1 MKNYKKIEV
10 NWGGGTSDMFLL
22 IEDGTPKVINYR
34 WEKDQNILHDLRGG
48 KVYYQSRTGAS
59 GAGYIRGYGDLVPLG
74 KYRPDTTYN
83 DHYFFESVGKTP
95 DGEDIMVAVPSFLH
109 YGREASGFPSVIKV
123 GYTLVYCDFKEN
135 FAGIVKDLLTGKDL
149 SDKFRIRGVDYN
161 NCHKTLRR
169 EFSCLDEEGGHCQE
183 EVEIEF
189 YNLWLGHSPNP
200 WEFFREELHKFR
212 ASGTYER
219 MFQLLSVERLED
231 GTFVRTFRVDDVRY
245 SGAVLDGNPLE
256 GDLIAGWERV
266 DDDIIVRYYDNSN
279 EVHIVAYEEA
289 STAYRKV
296 AERFA
301 RRIGEGEDFVEDFLD
316 WISGEYV
323 EYEMK
328 VSKVLYALDP
338 GEAIAE
344 LRKGLARKV
353 RDDIAYFARQRIDE
367 LDEKD
372 LLESVPDDLVVTFD
386 DSLEAGNC
394 RPGTEDF
401 VQEHFP
407 GQSETT
413 AKELKK
419 YADNRNVV
427 RIFRHLAAQGKFSLK
442 TKLA

>member
-1 MKNYKKIEV
+1 MNKKIEV
-10 NWGGGTSDMFLL
+10 KWGSGVADMFLL

-74 KYRPDTTYN
+74 KYRLDTTYN
-83 DHYFFESVGKTP
+83 DHQYFESVGKTP
-95 DGEDIMVAVPSFLH
+95 DGEEIMVAIPSFLH
-109 YGREASGFPSVIKV
+109 YGEEASGFPTVVKV
-123 GYTLVYCDFKEN
+123 GYTLVYCDFEEN
-135 FAGIVKDLLTGKDL
+135 FAGIVKDLLTGKEL
-149 SDKFRIRGVDYN
+149 PDYVEVGGAKCVN
-161 NCHKTLRR
+161 RHQTLRR
-169 EFSCLDEEGGHCQE
+169 KFSRLEDGDHCQE
-183 EVEIEF
+183 EEVVINF
-189 YNLWLGHSPNP
+189 YNLWLGDDPSP
-200 WEFFREELHKFR
+200 WEFFREELHQFR
-212 ASGTYER
+212 ASGTDER
-219 MFQLLSVERLED
+219 MFQLLSMEKLED

-245 SGAVLDGNPLE
+245 SGAVLDGNPLD

-266 DDDIIVRYYDNSN
+266 ADDIIIRYYDKTN
-279 EVHIVAYEEA
+279 EIHLVAYEEA
-289 STAYRKV
+289 GAAYRKV

-301 RRIGEGEDFVEDFLD
+301 RRIGEGEDFVEKFLD
-316 WISGEYV
+316 WISGQYV
-323 EYEMK
+323 EYETRI
-328 VSKVLYALDP
+328 SKILYALDP
-338 GEAIAE
+338 GEAIAD

-353 RDDIAYFARQRIDE
+353 RDDIAYFARQRVENI
-367 LDEKD
+367 DEKD
-372 LLESVPDDLVVTFD
+372 LLESVPDDLVVTLE
-386 DSLEAGNC
+386 DSLAAGNC

-442 TKLA
+442 TKLT